1 MAENGHLIHK
11 KSEWHETCN
20 RKGREKKM
28 ELFEWI
34 VEAIEKED
42 KRAPYQDQQ
51 LADKFNCDRTSVTKA
66 RKRYGI
72 ADSRTRLKRYAA
84 LEAEAILKVDD
95 TVSDRELIRALKK
108 KGFQVSSYMMK
119 QIRLNLESGESRRKD
134 EKIDPTVYPTSKQ
147 EQSESV
153 YSEIVGSLGSFK
165 TVIQS
170 LEAAVMYPPK
180 GLNTLITGESGVGKT
195 MLARKMYE
203 YGRLKGRFPTD
214 SEFIQFNCA
223 DYAENPQLILSI
235 LFGVKKGAYTGAA
248 DDRIGLV
255 EKAKNGVL
263 FLDEVHR
270 MPPEGQEI
278 LFKIIDEGVFR
289 RLGESDREREIKVF
303 IVAATTEEPTECLLD
318 TFLRRFP
325 MMVHVPPL
333 KQRPASERLEL
344 IERYL
349 HIQAKQL
356 DKDIWLDHDSALAF
370 LLYTPKGNVG
380 KLFNEIQVCIAKAY
394 LKSMIEN
401 QKEIRIG
408 FDLLNQKI
416 QRNLMEKTPAYRKA
430 SRIIHYQ
437 GLSIPKDGNLEGS
450 LFNLD
455 KEETLYKLTEE
466 LFLES
471 QQTGKSIEEA
481 QVDIGEQ
488 IEGFIRKKVSKT
500 IPVDKQ
506 NIIKIIGTQLASTVE
521 RALELAS
528 PVIQQYDMQL
538 FYSLAVHIN
547 ETIER
552 VKAGKAIQNPKLQ
565 TIESKHADLFQVAM
579 QMTNF
584 ITLRTGVEFPKDEAA
599 FIAMYL
605 LGYLEKEKE
614 SGRIGILVLNHG
626 EYGQPMVQLAVDL
639 MGEANISNIAMKLE
653 DQPSEILPLATARVR
668 EMDEGKG
675 VLLFVDMGSLNAF
688 GSLIEES
695 TGIAVKTIARF
706 DILMLMEA
714 VRMCRMAEMSLDDIY
729 NYLIS
734 SDRNH
739 LQRDARSEKETLKKP
754 LILTTCITGKGAG
767 VYLKDLL
774 DRSLF
779 DLAIEIKE
787 LGVFSDIAMEEQIEQ
802 LCQRYTILCIVG
814 TINPKV
820 ARVPFIGIDEVV
832 SGKAVDV
839 IRTLYKRRYGQRD
852 QILLNPDLIFHRA
865 SVSSKKACIEFLCAE
880 MVRQGIVTESYI
892 QDVYAREAMGLTCLL
907 DADEKGIA
915 IVHTV
920 TSKEVIRD
928 GVSIVRT
935 AQPIFWDVI
944 DVDFVIVMAL
954 TDPESPIPYLV
965 NREIVRS
972 EKTMRRIRVSKT
984 KDEMLDHIQKALQA

>member
-1 MAENGHLIHK
+1 
-11 KSEWHETCN
+11 
-20 RKGREKKM
+20 M
-28 ELFEWI
+28 ELLEMI
-34 VEAIEKED
+34 LKAIENETHS
-42 KRAPYQDQQ
+42 APYQDQQ
-51 LADKFNCDRTSVTKA
+51 LAELLDCDRTSVTKA
-66 RKRYGI
+66 RKRSGI
-72 ADSRTRLKRYAA
+72 EDSRTRLKRYAVREIEKI
-84 LEAEAILKVDD
+84 LEKDD
-95 TVSDRELIRALKK
+95 QISDRELIRVLQVQ
-108 KGFQVSSYMMK
+108 GFRVSSYMLK
-119 QIRLNLESGESRRKD
+119 QIKASMETKAFDSD
-134 EKIDPTVYPTSKQ
+134 EKLAPPMISRAKKI
-147 EQSESV
+147 EESESV

-203 YGRLKGRFPTD
+203 YGRREGRFPAD
-214 SEFIQFNCA
+214 SEFVQFNCA

-248 DDRIGLV
+248 DDRVGLV
-255 EKAKNGVL
+255 EKAKNGIL

-278 LFKIIDEGVFR
+278 LFKIIDEGVYR
-289 RLGESDREREIKVF
+289 RLGESDREREIRVF

-349 HIQAKQL
+349 HVQAQQL
-356 DKDIWLDHDSALAF
+356 NKDIWLDHDSALAF

-394 LKSMIEN
+394 LKSMIESQN
-401 QKEIRIG
+401 EIRIG
-408 FDLLNQKI
+408 FDLLDQKI
-416 QRNLMEKTPAYRKA
+416 QRNLMERTPAYREA
-430 SRIIHYQ
+430 NRIIHYQ
-437 GLSIPKDGNLEGS
+437 GLSIQKDGNLEGS
-450 LFNLD
+450 LFNLQ

-471 QQTGKSIEEA
+471 QLSGKSIEEA
-481 QVDIGEQ
+481 QVDIGEK
-488 IEGFIRKKVSKT
+488 IEGFIRKRVSKT

-565 TIESKHADLFQVAM
+565 TIETKHADLFQVAL

-614 SGRIGILVLNHG
+614 SGRIGIIVLNHG
-626 EYGQPMVQLAVDL
+626 EYGQPMVQLAIDL
-639 MGEANISNIAMKLE
+639 MGDANISNIAMKLE
-653 DQPSEILPLATARVR
+653 DQPSEILPLATERVR
-668 EMDEGKG
+668 QMDEGKG

-695 TGIAVKTIARF
+695 TGIAVKTISRF

-714 VRMCRMAEMSLDDIY
+714 VRMCRMAEMSLGDIY
-729 NYLIS
+729 NFLIS

-739 LQRDARSEKETLKKP
+739 LQREARTEKETLKKP

-767 VYLKDLL
+767 VYLRDLL

-802 LCQRYTILCIVG
+802 LSQRYTILCIVG

-852 QILLNPDLIFHRA
+852 QILLNPDLLFHQA
-865 SVSSKKACIEFLCAE
+865 AVSSKEACIEFLCAE
-880 MVRQGIVTESYI
+880 MVRQGVVTEAYI

-928 GVSIVRT
+928 GVSMVRT

-944 DVDFVIVMAL
+944 DVDFIIVMAL

-972 EKTMRRIRVSKT
+972 EKAMRQIRASKN
-984 KDEMLDHIQKALQA
+984 KDEMLNHIQKALQA